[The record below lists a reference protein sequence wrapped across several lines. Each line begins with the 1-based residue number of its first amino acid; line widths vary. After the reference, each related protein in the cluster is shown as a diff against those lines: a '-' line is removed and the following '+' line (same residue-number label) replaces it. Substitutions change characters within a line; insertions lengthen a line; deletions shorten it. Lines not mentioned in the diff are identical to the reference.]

1 MANIA
6 SRSQTPRLESK
17 PRLTLWQRVLR
28 ELRRNWVLYL
38 MILPV
43 VAYVFIF
50 NYIPLYGITLS
61 FKKWNAKLGI
71 LGSQWVGLKH
81 FKRFFSSSMFGT
93 LMTNTLTLSF
103 YSLILFPL
111 PIVFALLLHYLD
123 IKWLKKTV
131 QMVSYAPHFLST
143 VIIAGMLIMFCDVD
157 GLFNIIGGWFGAEP
171 VNLLTKPQ
179 LFKHLYVWSGEWAGI
194 GWGTIIYIAALS
206 GVDPQMHEAAIV
218 DGANKFQRMLKI
230 DLPTI
235 VPTIIMLLILRMGS
249 VMGIGFEKAFLLQN
263 DLNIRASQIIATYVY
278 EMGLIKADYAF
289 STAVGLFNTVIN
301 VTLVVATNTFSK
313 KVLKESLW

>member
-1 MANIA
+1 MANLSA
-6 SRSQTPRLESK
+6 KAPKLDSK
-17 PRLTLWQRVLR
+17 PRLSLGARIVRQLKQ
-28 ELRRNWVLYL
+28 NWVLYL
-38 MILPV
+38 MMIPV
-43 VAYVFIF
+43 LAYFIV
-50 NYIPLYGITLS
+50 YCYAPMYGVTLA

-71 LGSQWVGLKH
+71 TGSPWVGLKH
-81 FKRFFSSSMFGT
+81 FQRFFSGYNFKNLLG
-93 LMTNTLTLSF
+93 NTLGI
-103 YSLILFPL
+103 SLYNIAVSFPL
-111 PIVFALLLHYLD
+111 PIVLALLLHYLD
-123 IKWLKKTV
+123 IKPLKKVV
-131 QMVSYAPHFLST
+131 QMISYAPHFLST
-143 VIIAGMLIMFCDVD
+143 VIIAGMLILFCDVD
-157 GLFNIIGGWFGAEP
+157 GIFNIIGGWFGAEP
-171 VNLLTKPQ
+171 VNLLTKPE

-263 DLNIRASQIIATYVY
+263 DLNIRASQIISTYVY